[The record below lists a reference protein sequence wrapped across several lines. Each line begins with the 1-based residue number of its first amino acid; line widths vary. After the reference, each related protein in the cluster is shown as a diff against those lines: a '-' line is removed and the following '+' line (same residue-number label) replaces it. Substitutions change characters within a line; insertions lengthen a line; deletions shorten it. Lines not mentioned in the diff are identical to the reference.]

1 MEGEIYES
9 NFNEE
14 IEAMDQKEKILEKK
28 IE

>member
-9 NFNEE
+9 NFDEE

-28 IE
+28 ME